1 MEQEKSSA
9 RRDKISIAANNDDKR
24 RELHQQ
30 ESAQVTPKHQGLPK
44 EIKGTIANL
53 KWKAPSNGIAGLL

>member
-9 RRDKISIAANNDDKR
+9 RRDKISIAANNDEKHS
-24 RELHQQ
+24 EFHQQ
-30 ESAQVTPKHQGLPK
+30 DSDQAAPKHRGRPK
-44 EIKGTIANL
+44 EVKGTITNL